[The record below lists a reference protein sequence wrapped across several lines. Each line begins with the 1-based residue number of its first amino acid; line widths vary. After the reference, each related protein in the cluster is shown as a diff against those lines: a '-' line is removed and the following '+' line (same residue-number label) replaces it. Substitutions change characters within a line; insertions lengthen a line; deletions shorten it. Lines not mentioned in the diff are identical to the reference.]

1 MNSFGMLLRYYRAG
15 QGLSQSELA
24 RKAGLTYS
32 AISRLE
38 AGTRLPK
45 RKTVE
50 SLAKAL
56 ELSPEETE
64 EFFRQAGYAWKWEE
78 QDKEAVPV

>member
-24 RKAGLTYS
+24 QKAGLTYS

-38 AGTRLPK
+38 SGNRIPK

-64 EFFRQAGYAWKWEE
+64 EFFREAGYVWDREKEE
-78 QDKEAVPV
+78 VTA